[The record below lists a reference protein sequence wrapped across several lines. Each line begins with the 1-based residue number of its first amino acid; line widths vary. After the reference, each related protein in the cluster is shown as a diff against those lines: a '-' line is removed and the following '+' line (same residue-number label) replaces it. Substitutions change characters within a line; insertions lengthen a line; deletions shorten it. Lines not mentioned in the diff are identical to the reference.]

1 MIVKSGNN
9 ALKRTPPILLCT
21 GYCHMEMNEYMCI
34 ICYSLCYSCEV
45 YHSVYMYVFSLCKCK
60 PDQCVACQFSL
71 VTSIIMS
78 VSAYAL
84 LFIHGILVFGQSVN
98 GQMQNE
104 LACVRFESGKLYV
117 CLIQL

>member
-1 MIVKSGNN
+1 MNTCASYVTVCVIVV
-9 ALKRTPPILLCT
+9 RFTIQYTC
-21 GYCHMEMNEYMCI
+21 M
-34 ICYSLCYSCEV
+34 YSV
-45 YHSVYMYVFSLCKCK
+45 SVSVSQISVLH
-60 PDQCVACQFSL
+60 VSSVL